1 MKSGRVRWCPLDLLI
16 LFESD
21 GVRRSPPES
30 DRSPSESDRTS
41 PIGLQESPTGLILMK
56 FSIFDESDRVRS
68 GPVGVWSDFFR
79 YSNGNPRFQRSPI
92 GPGQT
97 RIGLVEV
104 RLGLQK
110 KALSPRIVKISP
122 RIVSDVRR
130 TPTDSTGRPIGSD
143 RVRSESGRT
152 PEVRSDS

>member
-1 MKSGRVRWCPLDLLI
+1 MDLQ
-16 LFESD
+16 SNYQ
-21 GVRRSPPES
+21 
-30 DRSPSESDRTS
+30 T
-41 PIGLQESPTGLILMK
+41 PIGLQKSPTGLILMK

-68 GPVGVWSDFFR
+68 DFF
-79 YSNGNPRFQRSPI
+79 SCLNGYLRFHLSSI
-92 GPGQT
+92 GPSRT

-104 RLGLQK
+104 RLGLQI

-152 PEVRSDS
+152 PEVRSDSLKSVGPILSRNTCPVHQYFDVNN